1 MDKKT
6 NKKTSLPEPTKSE
19 LEILKIL
26 WESGPSTVRT
36 VNDKL
41 NEKTRSV
48 QYTSTL
54 KLMQIMHEKGMLNR
68 DDSSMKHVYSPVDG
82 EEKTKSHL
90 LARFVDSMYNGSASS
105 LVMQLLGNRKTS
117 AAELK
122 AIKELLD
129 KMEKN
134 Q

>member
-1 MDKKT
+1 
-6 NKKTSLPEPTKSE
+6 
-19 LEILKIL
+19 
-26 WESGPSTVRT
+26 
-36 VNDKL
+36 
-41 NEKTRSV
+41 
-48 QYTSTL
+48 
-54 KLMQIMHEKGMLNR
+54 MHEKGMLNR
-68 DDSSMKHVYSPVDG
+68 DDSSMKHVYSPVEG